1 MSTRMTNMEDGILL
15 CTNCKKEWS
24 VSGSFT
30 IENANG
36 WWNMHGAQRGKLHK
50 TTCTKCQQLSPATH

>member
-1 MSTRMTNMEDGILL
+1 MTRLTNMADWVLS
-15 CTNCKKEWS
+15 CRVCKKKWE

-36 WWNMHGAQRGKLHK
+36 WWNMHGAKRGKLHK
-50 TTCTKCQQLSPATH
+50 TTCTQCQTVDKNT